1 VAGGGLLAAGERL
14 IVKSDVLRVG
24 DEVREAIAAG
34 TGAVA
39 LETSVIGQGLP
50 FPQNQE
56 CARRMDD
63 AIRTA
68 GAVPAWI
75 GVMDGSV
82 IVGLTVEELARFAD
96 PAARATKV
104 ARRDYPVA
112 VASGALG
119 ATTVSATI
127 WAAARAG
134 VLVGVTGGIGGV
146 HPGPG
151 SDVSADL
158 LELARTP
165 GLLVCSGPKSIVDPV
180 ATAERLD
187 ELGVALVGYGVDRLP
202 FFLAREA
209 PVELEHRVDSP
220 REAAALAI
228 AVEDLGM
235 RSTILLCNPVPVAA
249 AMDAREAH
257 AAVEDAETRARRA
270 GVNGAAR
277 TPFLLAAL
285 AEITGGRSLAANLAL
300 LEDNARVAGL
310 VASAARSAG

>member
-1 VAGGGLLAAGERL
+1 VAGRGLVATGGRL
-14 IVKSDVLRVG
+14 IVTGGVVRLG
-24 DEVREAIAAG
+24 DEVREALAAG

-50 FPQNQE
+50 FPHNQE
-56 CARRMDD
+56 CARRMDA
-63 AIRTA
+63 AIRAA

-75 GVMDGSV
+75 GVVEGSV
-82 IVGLTVEELARFAD
+82 IVGLTAQQVARFAD
-96 PAARATKV
+96 PGGGATKV

-119 ATTVSATI
+119 ATTVSAAI
-127 WAAARAG
+127 WAADRAG
-134 VLVGVTGGIGGV
+134 IRVVATGGIGGV

-165 GLLVCSGPKSIVDPV
+165 ALLVCSGPKSIVDPV

-187 ELGVALVGYGVDRLP
+187 ELGVPLVGYGVDRLP

-209 PVELEHRVDSP
+209 PVDLEHRVDSP
-220 REAAALAI
+220 DEAAALGSALQELDM
-228 AVEDLGM
+228 ACA
-235 RSTILLCNPVPVAA
+235 ILLCNPVPGPM
-249 AMDAREAH
+249 AMDVHTVR
-257 AAVEDAETRARRA
+257 AAVDEAEARARDA
-270 GVNGAAR
+270 GVRGAAR
-277 TPFLLAAL
+277 TPFLLTAL
-285 AEITGGRSLAANLAL
+285 AEITGGRSLATNLAL

-310 VASAARSAG
+310 VASAGAG